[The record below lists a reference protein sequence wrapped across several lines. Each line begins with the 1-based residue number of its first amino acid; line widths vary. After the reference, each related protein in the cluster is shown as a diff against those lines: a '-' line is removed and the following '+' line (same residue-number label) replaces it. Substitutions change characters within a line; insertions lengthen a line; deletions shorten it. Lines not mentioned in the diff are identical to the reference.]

1 MNLKFSRLVQRLN
14 LSIED
19 PLLSKVLCRCLL
31 FLCGFLFLGTRPG
44 FAVKSNQSKIQK
56 QYAIEKKYSEIIW
69 NNPKY
74 NTIDKCLE
82 KYVLGGAK
90 YL

>member
-1 MNLKFSRLVQRLN
+1 
-14 LSIED
+14 
-19 PLLSKVLCRCLL
+19 
-31 FLCGFLFLGTRPG
+31 LFLGTRPG